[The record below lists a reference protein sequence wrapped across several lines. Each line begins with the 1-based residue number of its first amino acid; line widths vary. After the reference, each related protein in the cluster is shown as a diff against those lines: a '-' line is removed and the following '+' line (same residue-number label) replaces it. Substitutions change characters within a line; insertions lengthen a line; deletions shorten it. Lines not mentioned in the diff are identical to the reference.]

1 MAILLV
7 LLYTLFS
14 ASTIAYSAFAPFV
27 PPDNFL
33 IDCGAD
39 KSSILNDGRTFKTE
53 DQSKQF
59 LQAKEEIKV
68 SVEKGD
74 VPSPIYLS
82 ARIFVTDAIYSFHLT
97 KAGWHWV
104 RLHFY
109 PFKNDQFDLSKAT
122 FSVNTNK
129 YVLLHSF
136 NMDNNTNYVLKEYL
150 LNVTDPQFS
159 IKFMPMKNSAAF
171 INAIEVVS
179 APDDLITDDANNL
192 TPVGK
197 TWTPDG
203 SYLKSKALAKSV
215 TVATTVVKYPDGL
228 TPLIAP
234 QSVYASAVEMAESN
248 VNNPNFNV
256 TWNFEA
262 DPAFGYLIRLHFC
275 DIVSKALNDLYFNV
289 YINGLMAI
297 ADLDLSHE
305 LENQLAAAYYK
316 DIVVNASLMSNG
328 EVSKLVHLNWILF
341 GVDGSKAAGGIGTR
355 KTVAVVGFAMMFGAF
370 AGLGAMVFKW
380 HKRPQDWQKR
390 NSFSSWL
397 LPLHAVSHPE
407 ETSSPAT
414 SQATDE
420 HSGTA
425 MFAQFTNLSG
435 R

>member
-74 VPSPIYLS
+74 VPSSIYLS
-82 ARIFVTDAIYSFHLT
+82 ARIFVTDATYSFHLT

-109 PFKNDQFDLSKAT
+109 PLKNDQFDLSKAT

-159 IKFMPMKNSAAF
+159 ITFMPMKNSAAF

-197 TWTPDG
+197 FSGLSKLSYQTMYRLNVGGPLVNSANDTLGRTWTPDG

-215 TVATTVVKYPDGL
+215 TVADRKSVV
-228 TPLIAP
+228 
-234 QSVYASAVEMAESN
+234 
-248 VNNPNFNV
+248 
-256 TWNFEA
+256 
-262 DPAFGYLIRLHFC
+262 
-275 DIVSKALNDLYFNV
+275 
-289 YINGLMAI
+289 
-297 ADLDLSHE
+297 
-305 LENQLAAAYYK
+305 
-316 DIVVNASLMSNG
+316 
-328 EVSKLVHLNWILF
+328 
-341 GVDGSKAAGGIGTR
+341 
-355 KTVAVVGFAMMFGAF
+355 
-370 AGLGAMVFKW
+370 
-380 HKRPQDWQKR
+380 
-390 NSFSSWL
+390 
-397 LPLHAVSHPE
+397 
-407 ETSSPAT
+407 
-414 SQATDE
+414 
-420 HSGTA
+420 
-425 MFAQFTNLSG
+425 
-435 R
+435 